1 MILEWDRLPNFLQ
14 RYNEENA
21 VDKLSRLANPYQPA
35 IIGMSK
41 LAPEGGIEECYKCII
56 MDIQIILCQR
66 QKRRPSNAIDVR
78 RVLIQKAK

>member
-1 MILEWDRLPNFLQ
+1 
-14 RYNEENA
+14 
-21 VDKLSRLANPYQPA
+21 
-35 IIGMSK
+35 MSK